1 MKRSRVYIIGFL
13 ILLVGVVAFND
24 FSEGEG
30 RGNLWS
36 TKAIKALGALIDAD
50 GEVDLSGVVDTLA
63 PADLS
68 GVFDSTALTDT
79 YRPCYDAGSAKFI
92 GCQSTAVGTDEITFT
107 QIDENKLGVKI
118 STDCTLLQSYVIGQV
133 CIDSDDN
140 SIWRSTN
147 VANPGTWVEVG
158 CLTDYTNLIV
168 DGDTTPGGLDTSNPT
183 STDYVYGTGLT
194 ATVTGT
200 DTAPIVTI
208 DADAGVVGS
217 YVLSRQWTD
226 VNVTGSTNETN
237 GIVYTLPAGT
247 LGANDGVRI
256 TAQFENITYSGTGN
270 VTLKVYFG
278 TTVVAQTTVAAAQNR
293 LLRTIVFNTGSV
305 SAQEYTELD
314 TGSNSTGT
322 AAQNTAA
329 DVTIKA
335 TIQLNDAASSFD
347 SSMLLVEHLR

>member
-13 ILLVGVVAFND
+13 ILLVGVVVFND

-36 TKAIKALGALIDAD
+36 TKAIKALEQLINSD

-63 PADLS
+63 PADLP
-68 GVFDSTALTDT
+68 GVLGPVAGCNGKYFQYDETNDVLDCVPTPTAPDGSITRVKLDT
-79 YRPCYDAGSAKFI
+79 TTASVKRLCSDPAAVIDYSDANW
-92 GCQSTAVGTDEITFT
+92 TE
-107 QIDENKLGVKI
+107 
-118 STDCTLLQSYVIGQV
+118 V
-133 CIDSDDN
+133 CIDPDDGTEHAYYGGATHQ
-140 SIWRSTN
+140 IGCVTN
-147 VANPGTWVEVG
+147 Y
-158 CLTDYTNLIV
+158 TDLIV

-183 STDYVYGTGLT
+183 STDYVFGTGLT
-194 ATVTGT
+194 AAVTGT
-200 DTAPIVTI
+200 DAAPIVTVNS
-208 DADAGVVGS
+208 DTGVVGS

-278 TTVVAQTTVAAAQNR
+278 TTVVGQTTLAAAQNR

-347 SSMLLVEHLR
+347 SSMLLIEHLR

>member
-183 STDYVYGTGLT
+183 STDYVFGTGLT
-194 ATVTGT
+194 AAVTGT
-200 DTAPIVTI
+200 DAAPIVTVNS
-208 DADAGVVGS
+208 DTGVVGI
-217 YVLSRQWTD
+217 YFLSRQWTD

-347 SSMLLVEHLR
+347 SSMLLIEHLR

>member
-1 MKRSRVYIIGFL
+1 MRRWIFFIAIYITL
-13 ILLVGVVAFND
+13 ILGLIYSLDAMDSLQGK
-24 FSEGEG
+24 
-30 RGNLWS
+30 S
-36 TKAIKALGALIDAD
+36 TT
-50 GEVDLSGVVDTLA
+50 TLA
-63 PADLS
+63 PADLP

-92 GCQSTAVGTDEITFT
+92 GCQSTAVGAEEITYT

-147 VANPGTWVEVG
+147 VANPGTWAEVG

-208 DADAGVVGS
+208 NADTGVVGS

-226 VNVTGSTNETN
+226 VNVTGTTNETN

-256 TAQFENITYSGTGN
+256 TTQFQDITYSGTGN
-270 VTLKVYFG
+270 VTLRVYFG
-278 TTVVAQTTVAAAQNR
+278 TQLVGDTTLNAAQNR
-293 LLRTIVFNTGSV
+293 LFQVTVFNTGSV
-305 SAQEYTELD
+305 SAQEYNRAIP
-314 TGSNSTGT
+314 TGDNSEGT
-322 AAQNTAA
+322 AAQN
-329 DVTIKA
+329 
-335 TIQLNDAASSFD
+335 
-347 SSMLLVEHLR
+347 MRPM